1 MINQDYFKEVYMFHF
16 STLVLVIGLLSTPCF
31 AGLTENKQLVT
42 DFYELAFN
50 QYQPVQAAE
59 KYLSEG
65 YIQHNP
71 HVASGRAAF
80 IEAFKD
86 EFKTVEAKKS
96 KNVFKRTIAED
107 DLVVL
112 HSHKTRF
119 PGDIGVA
126 GIDIFRVKDG
136 KITEHWDV
144 NQKIPEKSKNSNTMF

>member
-1 MINQDYFKEVYMFHF
+1 MHF
-16 STLVLVIGLLSTPCF
+16 LLALLLTLPAYAGVEENKKLVL
-31 AGLTENKQLVT
+31 

-50 QYQPVQAAE
+50 QYQPVVAAN
-59 KYLSEG
+59 KYLSEE

-86 EFKTVEAKKS
+86 EYKNPENRKS
-96 KNVFKRTIAED
+96 KNIFKRTIAED

-112 HSHKTRF
+112 HSHKISK
-119 PGDIGVA
+119 PGDVGVA
-126 GIDIFRVKDG
+126 GIDIFRIKDG

>member
-1 MINQDYFKEVYMFHF
+1 MHLLL
-16 STLVLVIGLLSTPCF
+16 TLLLTLPVFAGVEENKKLVI
-31 AGLTENKQLVT
+31 

-50 QYQPVQAAE
+50 QYQPVEAAN
-59 KYLSEG
+59 KYLSEE

-86 EFKTVEAKKS
+86 EFKNPENRKS
-96 KNVFKRTIAED
+96 KNIFKRTIAEG

-112 HSHKTRF
+112 HSHKINN
-119 PGDIGVA
+119 PGDIGTA
-126 GIDIFRVKDG
+126 GIDIFRIKNG

>member
-1 MINQDYFKEVYMFHF
+1 MSRF
-16 STLVLVIGLLSTPCF
+16 STLLLIFTLLSTPCF
-31 AGLTENKQLVT
+31 AGLKENKQLVT

-50 QYQPVQAAE
+50 QHKPVEAAE

-86 EFKTVEAKKS
+86 EFKTAEAKKS
-96 KNVFKRTIAED
+96 KNIFKRTIAED

-112 HSHKTRF
+112 HSHKINS
-119 PGDIGVA
+119 PGDIGTA

-144 NQKIPEKSKNSNTMF
+144 NQKIPEKSKNSNSMF

>member
-1 MINQDYFKEVYMFHF
+1 MHLFLALLL
-16 STLVLVIGLLSTPCF
+16 TLPVFAGVEENKKLVI
-31 AGLTENKQLVT
+31 

-50 QYQPVQAAE
+50 QHQPLEAAN
-59 KYLSEG
+59 KYLSEE
-65 YIQHNP
+65 YVQHNP

-86 EFKTVEAKKS
+86 EFKNPENRKS
-96 KNVFKRTIAED
+96 KNIFKRTIAED

-112 HSHKTRF
+112 HSHKISK

-126 GIDIFRVKDG
+126 GIDIFRVKNG